1 MCYNLIRRGEYMF
14 NKYKIFL
21 DYDGV
26 LLDSEELIIK
36 YHKESNKSWDDFF
49 EQVNWLEVYQN
60 SNEIN
65 DSFCSSFV
73 TAISSIQIVTITI
86 SLLYESGLFV
96 CIEV

>member
-65 DSFCSSFV
+65 DSF
-73 TAISSIQIVTITI
+73 
-86 SLLYESGLFV
+86 SLLRIIQKQHDKIYILTKV
-96 CIEV
+96 HNLV